1 MSLTKFIISTIVS
14 IVFVDGF
21 AIAQDKEPEVK
32 TWEKTEYGVT
42 FSLRQMPPD
51 VVNAFYNGRGF
62 AINQIEPY
70 AQTCVY
76 TVVLRND
83 GAPGRIHFLRNDWRV
98 TSNNESNQ
106 IRTNSSW
113 LKQFKQ
119 TNTKPSALIAFRLAQ
134 IPEEQEYEPSGDWNQ
149 GMLSTNLAIGSQ
161 FDITIN
167 WDVDNEFYEFSIKE
181 VKCI

>member
-1 MSLTKFIISTIVS
+1 MIVR
-14 IVFVDGF
+14 
-21 AIAQDKEPEVK
+21 QD
-32 TWEKTEYGVT
+32 
-42 FSLRQMPPD
+42 
-51 VVNAFYNGRGF
+51 
-62 AINQIEPY
+62 
-70 AQTCVY
+70 VY
-76 TVVLRND
+76 
-83 GAPGRIHFLRNDWRV
+83 IFLRNDWRV